1 MRSITRAIVLVSLVS
16 MAAGALLLTGCETWH
31 GLGKDI
37 ENTGD
42 SMQGRGTYRMPVH
55 ATPDKVTAAAIR
67 AAEQMKMTDID
78 SSVDRNIGKVTA
90 RTTRQ
95 DGVRIEIAQ
104 SGHSDSIVTIYTH
117 GDDAD
122 EVSRQIQDQIN
133 RNL

>member
-1 MRSITRAIVLVSLVS
+1 MRSIVRAMVLVSLVS
-16 MAAGALLLTGCETWH
+16 MAVGALLLTGCETWH

-37 ENTGD
+37 EKTGD
-42 SMQGRGTYRMPVH
+42 SMQGRGSYRMPVH
-55 ATPDKVTAAAIR
+55 ATPDKVTAAARR
-67 AAEQMKMTDID
+67 AVEQLKMTDINT
-78 SSVDRNIGKVTA
+78 SVDRNIGKVTA

-104 SGHSDSIVTIYTH
+104 SGHRDSIVTIYTH

>member
-1 MRSITRAIVLVSLVS
+1 
-16 MAAGALLLTGCETWH
+16 MAVGALLLAGCETWH

-37 ENTGD
+37 EKTGD

-55 ATPDKVTAAAIR
+55 STPNRVTAAAIR
-67 AAEQMKMTDID
+67 AVEQMKMTDIN
-78 SSVDRNIGKVTA
+78 SSVDRNIGTVTA

-95 DGVRIEIAQ
+95 DGVIIEIAQ
-104 SGHSDSIVTIYTH
+104 SGQSDSVVTIYTH

-122 EVSRQIQDQIN
+122 EVSRQIQNQIN